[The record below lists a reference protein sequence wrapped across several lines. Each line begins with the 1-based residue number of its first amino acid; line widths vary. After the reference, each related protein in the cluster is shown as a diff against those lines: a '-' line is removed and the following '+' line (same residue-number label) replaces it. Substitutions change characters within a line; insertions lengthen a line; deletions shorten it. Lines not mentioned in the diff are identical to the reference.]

1 MQDDNENTNSW
12 RAFAALGQF
21 LLDDDWHPQQVEEKT
36 IYRIYFSGQNG
47 EQRCYAQ
54 IRIDLEQFLFY
65 SVAPVKAPEEKRAAM
80 AEFVTR
86 ANYGLRIGNFE
97 MDYRDGEIRYKSSL
111 DFEGEDLSPALIKNA
126 IYPAVRTMDFYL
138 PGIMQVLYGNESAA
152 EVIAEIES
160 NI

>member
-1 MQDDNENTNSW
+1 MQDDNEHTNSW
-12 RAFAALGQF
+12 RAFATVGQF
-21 LLDDDWHPQQVEEKT
+21 LQDDGWHPQQVDEKT
-36 IYRIYFSGQNG
+36 IYRVYFSGQNG

-65 SVAPVKAPEEKRAAM
+65 ALAPVKAPEEKHAAM
-80 AEFVTR
+80 AEFITR
-86 ANYGLRIGNFE
+86 ANYAMRIGNFE

-111 DFEGEDLSPALIKNA
+111 DFEDEDLSPALIKNA

-138 PGIMQVLYGNESAA
+138 PGIMQVLYGNVSAA
-152 EVIAEIES
+152 EAITEIES

>member
-1 MQDDNENTNSW
+1 MQDDNEHTNSW
-12 RAFAALGQF
+12 RAFATLGQF
-21 LLDDDWHPQQVEEKT
+21 LLDDGWHPQQVEEKT
-36 IYRIYFSGQNG
+36 IYRVYFSGQNG

-80 AEFVTR
+80 AEFITR

-111 DFEGEDLSPALIKNA
+111 DFEDEDLSPALIKNA

-138 PGIMQVLYGNESAA
+138 PGIMQVLYGDESAA

-160 NI
+160 DI

>member
-1 MQDDNENTNSW
+1 MQDNNEYINSW
-12 RAFAALGQF
+12 RAFATLGQF
-21 LLDDDWHPQQVEEKT
+21 LQDDGWHPQQVEEKT
-36 IYRIYFSGQNG
+36 IYRVYFSGQNG

-65 SVAPVKAPEEKRAAM
+65 AVAPIKAPEEKYAAI
-80 AEFVTR
+80 AEFITR
-86 ANYGLRIGNFE
+86 ANYGMRIGNFE

-111 DFEGEDLSPALIKNA
+111 DFEDEDLSPALIKNA

-138 PGIMQVLYGNESAA
+138 PGIMQVLYGDVAAA
-152 EVIAEIES
+152 EAIAGIES